1 MERSREYDEMIEE
14 ARSEYRIGLRHLANM
29 MGADPETFTQDDA
42 NVSLKIPSLISHNIL
57 NLSSFSG

>member
-42 NVSLKIPSLISHNIL
+42 NVSLNFFGLLVITFL
-57 NLSSFSG
+57 NLS